1 MKTDIEIKRSILNE
15 FGFEPAVNAADIG
28 VIVKD
33 GIVTLTG
40 TVSEYSEKRAAESMT
55 KNISGVKGIAEEIKL
70 KSPNSQQRTDED
82 IVRAVVDVLENQV
95 LLPKGNVKVTLSGG
109 HLILEGEVDWQYQKT
124 LAEEVVRPV
133 ANPKWVRNLIA
144 VKNTPF
150 W

>member
-15 FGFEPAVNAADIG
+15 FGFEPAVNPADIG

-40 TVSEYSEKRAAESMT
+40 TVSEYSEKRAAERIA
-55 KNISGVKGIAEEIKL
+55 KNISGVRGIAEEIEL
-70 KSPNSQQRTDED
+70 KPAHFKERTDED
-82 IVRAVVDVLENQV
+82 VVRAAIEVLDDQV

-124 LAEEVVRPV
+124 LAEEVVRPL
-133 ANPKWVRNLIA
+133 ANPKLVRNLIA